1 MGKIKIFKLDELH
14 PNHFEQI
21 QSEYNVLSVPMTCK
35 INQNLMKEIWIN
47 LILILKIHVYKPY
60 SFQFITLKKE
70 NSKFDMETSKILKM
84 VIKMNKQCNTFS

>member
-1 MGKIKIFKLDELH
+1 
-14 PNHFEQI
+14 
-21 QSEYNVLSVPMTCK
+21 
-35 INQNLMKEIWIN
+35 MKEIWIN